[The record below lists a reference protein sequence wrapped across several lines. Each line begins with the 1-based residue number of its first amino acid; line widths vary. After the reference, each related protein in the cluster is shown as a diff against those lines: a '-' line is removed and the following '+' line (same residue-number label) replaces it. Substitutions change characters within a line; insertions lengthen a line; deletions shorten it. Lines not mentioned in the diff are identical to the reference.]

1 MNSAS
6 AVTTLTSKWSLF
18 YHLPQNKSWDLASY
32 INVFDSIDTLEKLIA
47 VNEYVSDNIVKYCM
61 LFVMRKGVTPMWED
75 QKNRSGGCFS
85 YKVVNNMVHNVWK
98 ELMYLLCTSK
108 LTMNSNDMSK
118 INGITISPKRN
129 FCIVKIWLS
138 DCSMQNPSSIVPLD
152 NLTKLGC
159 LFKKHQPEF

>member
-1 MNSAS
+1 
-6 AVTTLTSKWSLF
+6 
-18 YHLPQNKSWDLASY
+18 
-32 INVFDSIDTLEKLIA
+32 
-47 VNEYVSDNIVKYCM
+47 
-61 LFVMRKGVTPMWED
+61 MWED

-85 YKVVNNMVHNVWK
+85 YKVVNNMVYDVWK

-108 LTMNSNDMSK
+108 LTINSNDMSK

-129 FCIVKIWLS
+129 FCIIKIWLS